1 MFLKKKKRLTVFVA
15 IILAM
20 SLLAAC
26 GNGGG
31 DAGGAAGGAG
41 GAAGGDGPIVMR
53 LASNAP
59 VGHMSHDINLEV
71 VRLVYE
77 RTEGRVRID
86 YFPGGQLGDYTTV
99 YEEVM
104 MGVVDFMHGTVPD
117 TIDPRLGVPYMPYF
131 SLGFEDVYEL
141 YGEGSFLYNLMY
153 EATAAQRVEFLGF
166 VIEGFIGLGA
176 VATPDNELIP
186 GAPKNVNMRVPGALV
201 ALVFPMQDLGF
212 HTVGIPFAEA
222 AAAIHAGVVDGWNG
236 GTPNMNYLWVG
247 DIITTMY
254 VNYMH
259 VECTAFVGSRIALDR
274 LDPIDRD
281 IVTGVFRE
289 MSRASFG
296 IAEENER
303 YFIGRLEAAGVRVVE
318 FTYEQRME
326 HASFIREVTWPRLAE
341 VFTEELVEQL
351 RVEAARV
358 QGDF

>member
-1 MFLKKKKRLTVFVA
+1 MFLTKKKKLTVFVA

-26 GNGGG
+26 GNGDGVGG
-31 DAGGAAGGAG
+31 DAVGGG
-41 GAAGGDGPIVMR
+41 GGDGPIVMR

-104 MGVVDFMHGTVPD
+104 MGVIDFMHGTVPD
-117 TIDPRLGVPYMPYF
+117 TIDPRLGVPYMPYY

-141 YGEGSFLYNLMY
+141 YGEGSLLYNLMY
-153 EATAAQRVEFLGF
+153 EATEAQRVEFLGF

-201 ALVFPMQDLGF
+201 ALVYPMQDLGF

-274 LDPIDRD
+274 LDPVDRD

-289 MSRASFG
+289 MSKASFG
-296 IAEENER
+296 IAEANER

-318 FTYEQRME
+318 FTYEERME
-326 HASFIREVTWPRLAE
+326 HAAFIREVTWPRLAQ

-358 QGDF
+358 QGGL